1 MRILTIVDLP
11 WDARLGA
18 VRILMELARTWEA
31 AGHEVTHYCLG
42 DAFPDKTSCPPRSA
56 WRRLRFP
63 QKAAAFV
70 RKNAARFDV
79 IDAIVG
85 TLAVPKTRLNF
96 NGLLVARSI
105 GSHRLYR
112 DFETMARERW
122 PENNASLAQTARP
135 MTDSPWRA
143 RTKIAG
149 RIFYT
154 YLQRQLFRN
163 AEKALQYCDLVNVPN
178 EIELES
184 FGKTKPAMVQPYGLS
199 QKWFLNEAA
208 VSPETRL
215 AQQKISFIGM
225 WSLRKGARDWGEIIR
240 QVRAG
245 VPNARFKFLGTM
257 TGNERV
263 MLDLNVSPCDW
274 IEIVSEYQPDDLP
287 NLLSDATVGAFPTY
301 AEGFGLGLL
310 EQLAAGIPAVAYDAP
325 GPQSIL
331 KRSLPELLIPVGNV
345 EQFSAALVQILSA
358 DLASYNKLVERSI
371 EVASRYVWSTIA
383 RETTRLYETHL
394 ARLADH

>member
-18 VRILMELARTWEA
+18 VRILMEMTRPWQA
-31 AGHEVTHYCLG
+31 AGHEVAHYCSG
-42 DAFPDKTSCPPRSA
+42 DAFPDKTSSAPRSA

-122 PENNASLAQTARP
+122 PDNSARP
-135 MTDSPWRA
+135 A
-143 RTKIAG
+143 RTGTISG

-154 YLQRQLFRN
+154 FLQRQLFRN
-163 AEKALQYCDLVNVPN
+163 AEKALQYCDLINVPN

-184 FGKTKPAMVQPYGLS
+184 LGRTKPVMIQPYGLS
-199 QKWFLNEAA
+199 QKWLLNEATA
-208 VSPETRL
+208 SSDPRL
-215 AQQKISFIGM
+215 AQQKISVIGM

-240 QVRAG
+240 RVRAG

-257 TGNERV
+257 TDNERV
-263 MLDLNVSPCDW
+263 MLDLEVSPCDW
-274 IEIVSEYQPDDLP
+274 IEIVPEYQPDELP
-287 NLLSDATVGAFPTY
+287 NLLANTTVGAFPSY

-310 EQLAAGIPAVAYDAP
+310 EQLAAGIPTVAYDAP
-325 GPQSIL
+325 GPRSIL
-331 KRSLPELLIPVGNV
+331 RSTLPELLVPVGDV
-345 EQFSAALVQILSA
+345 EKLSKTLIGILSLDRA
-358 DLASYNKLVERSI
+358 RYRHLVGQCQQTASGFSWPV
-371 EVASRYVWSTIA
+371 IA
-383 RETTRLYETHL
+383 RETVAQYETHL
-394 ARLADH
+394 VRVRRGVEVR